1 LRRGLFVILELM
13 RGVVVIIGLVCGVAA
28 QDPRQLFNEAVEAQ
42 RRGDDATAVRDYQQ
56 LLKLAPD
63 AVEVRAN
70 LGAAL
75 SHMGRYDE
83 AIAQYRAALVKLPGN
98 AALRLNL
105 ALAYYKKSDFSS
117 AARELQSLQ
126 EANPEDVR
134 LATLLGECY
143 TRQGR
148 PAEAI
153 ALMGPLEP
161 RHPDDLD
168 LAWALG
174 QALIQAGRIA
184 DGLPGIEKVAQE
196 RGSAEA
202 WLLAG
207 NTAFQLDYFER
218 AKEDADAA
226 ARINPRL
233 PGLYTLQGRAL
244 QALNDNPG
252 AIAVL
257 RKAVA
262 ADEKDFDAQVTLG
275 AVLNAERDV
284 AGARQHVERAL
295 QIRPSSSLAR
305 FEMARIERAEGKLE
319 AAVKDMEAVERADPN
334 WLQLHVELAALYYR
348 VQRPDDGARERAIV
362 DRLTA
367 EQQEKE
373 AQPAGDRAR
382 SR

>member
-1 LRRGLFVILELM
+1 MRGLFPVL
-13 RGVVVIIGLVCGVAA
+13 GLLCTVSA
-28 QDPRQLFNEAVEAQ
+28 QDPQRLFNEAVEAQ
-42 RRGDDATAVRDYQQ
+42 RRGDDATAARDYQQ

-63 AVEVRAN
+63 TVEVRAN
-70 LGAAL
+70 LGATLA
-75 SHMGRYDE
+75 HMGRYDD

-98 AALRLNL
+98 TALRLNL
-105 ALAYYKKSDFSS
+105 ALAYYKKNDFTS
-117 AARELQSLQ
+117 AARELRPLQ
-126 EANPEDVR
+126 EANPDDLR

-143 TRQGR
+143 AREGR
-148 PAEAI
+148 PAQAI

-161 RHPDDLD
+161 QHPEDLD

-174 QALIQAGRIA
+174 QALIQAGRLA
-184 DGLPGIEKVAQE
+184 DGLPAIEKVAAA

-207 NTAFQLDYFER
+207 NTALQLDYFER

-233 PGLYTLQGRAL
+233 LGLYTLQGRVL
-244 QALNDNPG
+244 QSLNDNEG

-262 ADEKDFDAQVTLG
+262 ADDKDFDAQVTLG

-284 AGARQHVERAL
+284 AGAREHVERAL
-295 QIRPSSSLAR
+295 RLRPTSSLAR
-305 FEMARIERAEGKLE
+305 FEMARIERAEGKLD
-319 AAVKDMEAVERADPN
+319 AAVKDMEAVERTDPK

-348 VQRPDDGARERAIV
+348 VQRPEDGAKQRAIV
-362 DRLTA
+362 DQLTA

-373 AQPAGDRAR
+373 AQHAGDRAP

>member
-1 LRRGLFVILELM
+1 MRGLYLF
-13 RGVVVIIGLVCGVAA
+13 IGLVSAASA
-28 QDPRQLFNEAVEAQ
+28 QDPRQLFHDAVEAQ
-42 RRGDDATAVRDYQQ
+42 RRGDDATAVRDYEQ

-75 SHMGRYDE
+75 AHIGRYDD

-98 AALRLNL
+98 GALRLNL
-105 ALAYYKKSDFSS
+105 ALAYYKKNDFAG
-117 AARELQSLQ
+117 AARELRPLQ
-126 EANPEDVR
+126 EASPGDVR

-143 TRQGR
+143 ARQGR

-161 RHPDDLD
+161 QHPGDLD

-174 QALIQAGRIA
+174 QALVQAGRLA
-184 DGLPGIEKVAQE
+184 DALPAIEKVAAA

-207 NTAFQLDYFER
+207 NVAFQLDAFER
-218 AKEDADAA
+218 AKEDAEAA
-226 ARINPRL
+226 ARVNPRL
-233 PGLYTLQGRAL
+233 PGLYTLQGRVL
-244 QALNDNPG
+244 QSLNDNPG

-284 AGARQHVERAL
+284 AGAREHVERAL
-295 QIRPSSSLAR
+295 RLRPSSSLAR

-319 AAVKDMEAVERADPN
+319 AAVKDMETVERADPN

-373 AQPAGDRAR
+373 ARPAGDPAP
-382 SR
+382 SH

>member
-1 LRRGLFVILELM
+1 MRGLLLL
-13 RGVVVIIGLVCGVAA
+13 IGLVSAAAA
-28 QDPRQLFNEAVEAQ
+28 QDPRQLFHDAVEAQ
-42 RRGDDATAVRDYQQ
+42 RRGDDATAVRDYQE

-63 AVEVRAN
+63 AVEVRVN

-75 SHMGRYDE
+75 AHMGRYDD
-83 AIAQYRAALVKLPGN
+83 AIAQYRAALAKLPGN
-98 AALRLNL
+98 TGLQLNL
-105 ALAYYKKSDFSS
+105 ALAYFKKNDFSA
-117 AARELQSLQ
+117 AARELQPLHQ
-126 EANPEDVR
+126 ANPDDVR
-134 LATLLGECY
+134 VATLLGECY
-143 TRQGR
+143 ARQGH

-161 RHPDDLD
+161 RHPEDLD

-174 QALIQAGRIA
+174 QALIQAGRLA
-184 DGLPGIEKVAQE
+184 DGLPGIEKVAAA

-244 QALNDNPG
+244 QSLNDNPG

-262 ADEKDFDAQVTLG
+262 ADDEDFDAQITLG
-275 AVLNAERDV
+275 AVLNAERDA

-295 QIRPSSSLAR
+295 QLRPSSSLAR
-305 FEMARIERAEGKLE
+305 FEMARIERAEGKLD

-348 VQRPDDGARERAIV
+348 VQRPEDGARERAIV

>member
-1 LRRGLFVILELM
+1 M
-13 RGVVVIIGLVCGVAA
+13 RGVFLLALVCSVAA
-28 QDPRQLFNEAVEAQ
+28 QDPQRLFSEAVEAQ

-75 SHMGRYDE
+75 AHMGRYDD
-83 AIAQYRAALVKLPGN
+83 AITQYRAALAKLPDN
-98 AALRLNL
+98 AGLRLNL
-105 ALAYYKKSDFSS
+105 ALAYYKKNDFVS
-117 AARELQSLQ
+117 AASELTPLQ
-126 EANPEDVR
+126 KANPEDVR
-134 LATLLGECY
+134 IATLLGECY
-143 TRQGR
+143 ARQGH
-148 PAEAI
+148 AKEAI

-174 QALIQAGRIA
+174 QALIQAGRLA
-184 DGLPGIEKVAQE
+184 DGLPAVEKVAAA
-196 RGSAEA
+196 RRNAEA

-207 NTAFQLDYFER
+207 NTALQLDYFER
-218 AKEDADAA
+218 AKEDADQA
-226 ARINPRL
+226 ARIDPQL

-244 QALNDNPG
+244 ESLNDNAG

-262 ADEKDFDAQVTLG
+262 ADDKDFDAQLTLG
-275 AVLNAERDV
+275 AVLNAERDP
-284 AGARQHVERAL
+284 AGARRHIESAL
-295 QIRPSSSLAR
+295 QLRPSSSLAR
-305 FEMARIERAEGKLE
+305 FEMARIERAEGKLDL
-319 AAVKDMEAVERADPN
+319 AVKDMEAVERTDPH

-367 EQQEKE
+367 EQQEKD
-373 AQPAGDRAR
+373 AQHAGGRAP